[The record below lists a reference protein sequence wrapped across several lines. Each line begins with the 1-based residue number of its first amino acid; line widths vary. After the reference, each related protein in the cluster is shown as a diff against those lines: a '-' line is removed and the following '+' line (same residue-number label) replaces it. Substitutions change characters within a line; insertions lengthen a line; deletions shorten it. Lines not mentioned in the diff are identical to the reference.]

1 VAEVAGGADEAVS
14 ERAWL
19 AAICASELG
28 TLLVFSNF
36 SALLPLLQREWDLSN
51 SQAGLIVSFYQFGYI
66 GAVMILATLTDY
78 MPPRRIYL
86 WSAFWMAAAS
96 FAFAFWAQGFLSA
109 VILRGAVG
117 LGFAGTYMPGMRMVA
132 ERFVSGRRG
141 FAMGC
146 YIGTFTLGTS
156 LSLLLTGWANGHWG
170 WRGAFALTAVG
181 PLAAGVIGWLVLPR
195 TMVAAPPAQR
205 PTPVQA
211 ERPAEKPA
219 EKPTEKKV
227 ERLGPVLQNRAALR
241 LITAYA
247 AHTFELMGMR
257 GWIVPFFTASLIA
270 SGAELV
276 EANQQ
281 AALAASAVLAI
292 GALPHPFSGLLSD
305 RFGRAMPISVLMLL
319 SACCS
324 FAMGWAHGWPFSSL
338 VGLGLVYGILI
349 TSESAIVSTGIA
361 EAAEPAYLG
370 RTMALQS
377 TAGFT
382 AGALSPWAVG
392 VVLDWAPRLGVAG
405 EARWTWGFGLLGAV
419 ALLGPAAVG
428 FKEFTRSPRRV

>member
-1 VAEVAGGADEAVS
+1 MS

-19 AAICASELG
+19 AAVCASELG

-36 SALLPLLQREWDLSN
+36 SALLPLLQKEWELSN

-96 FAFAFWAQGFLSA
+96 FAFAFWAHGFLSA

-132 ERFVSGRRG
+132 ERFASGRRG

-170 WRGAFALTAVG
+170 WRAAFALTAVG
-181 PLAAGVIGWLVLPR
+181 PLVAGVIGWMALPR
-195 TMVAAPPAQR
+195 TMAASAPSAPNL
-205 PTPVQA
+205 PH
-211 ERPAEKPA
+211 
-219 EKPTEKKV
+219 KPTHKRV
-227 ERLGPVLQNRAALR
+227 ERLGPVLKNRPALR
-241 LITAYA
+241 LITAYG

-257 GWIVPFFTASLIA
+257 GWIVPFFTASLITT
-270 SGAELV
+270 GAELV
-276 EANQQ
+276 EANQR

-319 SACCS
+319 SAFCS
-324 FAMGWAHGWPFSSL
+324 FAMGWAHDWPFSSL
-338 VGLGLVYGILI
+338 VVLGLVYGFLI

-377 TAGFT
+377 TVGFT

-392 VVLDWAPRLGVAG
+392 IVLDWAPRLGVVG
-405 EARWTWGFGLLGAV
+405 EAKWTWGFGLLGAI
-419 ALLGPAAVG
+419 ALLGPLAVG